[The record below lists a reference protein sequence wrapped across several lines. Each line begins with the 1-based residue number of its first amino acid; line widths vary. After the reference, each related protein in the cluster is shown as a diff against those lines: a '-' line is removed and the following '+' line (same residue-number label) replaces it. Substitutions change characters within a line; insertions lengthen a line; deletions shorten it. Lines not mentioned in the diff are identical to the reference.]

1 MQTVINTIRQDRPF
15 GDRSITLTQVAKHW
29 VDSSQEIQTFLTR
42 YNTNL
47 ERLDANLTNFM
58 NRMEA
63 NLAPTAQ
70 NRGRGI
76 RGNVQV
82 NERQELA
89 VLQSVTQVLN
99 RSQEIQTER
108 NVDNPTEAQRFE
120 YFLMAVYDGSLAD
133 ANTGAAQNEGASH
146 LINLFIDSGLDLNAV
161 LDAFEGAN
169 AETAENSIIN
179 ELCTN
184 LNELAKAGKID
195 PVIGRDDEILKTVEV
210 LGKRKKN
217 NPALIGKAG
226 VGKTAI
232 AEGLAL
238 KIIHGD
244 VPRPIRNGVVFQLEV
259 ANMVAGT
266 QFRGQFEEK
275 MMKMLKEFEALEE
288 KGNILPILF
297 IDELHSIVGSGN
309 NNGLDFANIIKPAL
323 AKGKLR
329 CIGATTPEEW
339 QKFINQD
346 KALKRR
352 FSQVDI
358 EEPSR
363 GQTVEILKQ
372 ARRFYEAKHE
382 IPYSDEA
389 CERAVDL
396 SIEFITDSALPDK
409 AIDLFD
415 MAGSICRIQKD
426 QTGIQ
431 EIKGSEIEF
440 ALHRTKGIALDAIQE
455 QKSKAKKAK
464 EPMAPKI
471 QANLFGQDH
480 AISEVVD
487 VLEYSLAGLQDD
499 NKPLGSFLF
508 IGPTGVGKTELAKLL
523 AKEMK
528 AHFERID
535 MSEYMEPHSVAK
547 LIGAPPGYVGFDQG
561 GRLTKVIEK
570 NPRCVLLLDEM
581 EKSHPKVQEIMLQAM
596 DNAKI
601 TDSQGNPVNFKNV
614 LILMTSNVGARDMM
628 NHKSI
633 GLNAGAGNQ
642 PVRKISKDKINEFFS
657 PEFQGRLN
665 GIIEFNPLEKKFM
678 AKIVDKKVRVLNE
691 TKLRGRGRVELDEAA
706 TQFIMDKGYNPQL
719 GARPI
724 EDTVKKYI
732 YSEVTK
738 SLLYGEM
745 SEGKRLMKVTVKDGN
760 LVFTYEPIVDEET

>member
-1 MQTVINTIRQDRPF
+1 MQTVINSIRNERPY
-15 GDRSITLTQVAKHW
+15 GNRQVSLTQVARYW
-29 VDSSQEIQTFLTR
+29 VETSDEVKNFLTR
-42 YNTNL
+42 YGTNL
-47 ERLDANLTNFM
+47 ERLTASLEGFM
-58 NRMEA
+58 NQMEG
-63 NLAPTAQ
+63 NLAPAQ
-70 NRGRGI
+70 ARGRGRGVGYQVEELQVQEI
-76 RGNVQV
+76 R
-82 NERQELA
+82 
-89 VLQSVTQVLN
+89 VLPSVTEVLTKV
-99 RSQEIQTER
+99 QQLQAER
-108 NVDNPTEAQRFE
+108 NVANPTEAQRFE
-120 YFLMAVYDGSLAD
+120 YFVVAVYTLSLPNENGVAGSESSA
-133 ANTGAAQNEGASH
+133 H
-146 LINLFIDSGLDLNAV
+146 LITLFINSGFNLNAF
-161 LDAFEGAN
+161 LDAFEGVN

-184 LNELAKAGKID
+184 LNELAKSGKID
-195 PVIGRDDEILKTVEV
+195 PVIGRDDEILRTVEV

-244 VPRPIRNGVVFQLEV
+244 VPDTIKNGVVFQLEV

-275 MMKMLKEFEALEE
+275 MMKMLKEFEELEE

-329 CIGATTPEEW
+329 CIGATTGEEW

-352 FSQVDI
+352 FSQVDVN
-358 EEPSR
+358 EPSR
-363 GQTVEILKQ
+363 GQTIEILKQ

-382 IPYSDEA
+382 ITYSDEA

-396 SIEFITDSALPDK
+396 AVEFITDSALPDK

-415 MAGSICRIQKD
+415 LTGSICRIQKAA
-426 QTGIQ
+426 TGVT
-431 EIKGSEIEF
+431 EVRSTEVEY
-440 ALHRTKGIALDAIQE
+440 ALHRAKGIALDAIRE
-455 QKSKAKKAK
+455 QKAQAKAK
-464 EPMAPKI
+464 EPMGPKL
-471 QANLFGQDH
+471 QANLFGQDQ
-480 AISEVVD
+480 AIKSVVE

-535 MSEYMEPHSVAK
+535 MSEFMEPHSISK
-547 LIGAPPGYVGFDQG
+547 FIGAPPGYVGFDQG

-601 TDSQGNPVNFKNV
+601 TDSQGNEINFKNV

-628 NHKSI
+628 NHKTMGIQSS
-633 GLNAGAGNQ
+633 NTA
-642 PVRKISKDKINEFFS
+642 PVVKKISKDKINEFFS

-665 GIIEFNPLEKKFM
+665 GIIEFNPLAKEFM
-678 AKIVDKKVRVLNE
+678 IKIVDKKVKVLNE

-706 TQFIMDKGYNPQL
+706 KQFILDKGYNPAL

-732 YSEVTK
+732 YSEVTR

-745 SEGKRLMKVTVKDGN
+745 SEGKKLMKVSVNADKSG
-760 LVFTYEPIVDEET
+760 LVFTYANLNEE